1 MKALIIGL
9 MSLLVVMA
17 AGYAGSFLLP
27 DACEVTKT
35 VVVEGA
41 PEQVFPYLENPTQWE
56 KWNVWNK
63 DYDPT
68 MIRLYGG
75 PMAGK
80 GAYQQWH
87 GDRLGAVL
95 MHFTESTPPSL
106 LLYKQQIKNE
116 PYETLGTFRLEPAAD
131 STRVIWQQK
140 TRLPENPIAR
150 YIGFFKKH
158 TLEQEAEESLQA
170 LKSLMEGSDKKKSS

>member
-9 MSLLVVMA
+9 MALLVVVA

-27 DACEVTKT
+27 DACEVSKS
-35 VVVEGA
+35 VVVKAA

-80 GAYQQWH
+80 GAYQQWN
-87 GDRLGAVL
+87 GDKLGAVQ
-95 MHFTESTPPSL
+95 MYFTESTPPSL
-106 LLYKQQIKNE
+106 LLYKQQIKNAS
-116 PYETLGTFRLEPAAD
+116 YETLGSFSLEPAAD

-140 TRLPENPIAR
+140 TQLEDNPISR
-150 YIGFFKKH
+150 YIGFFKQQK
-158 TLEQEAEESLQA
+158 LEQEAEQSLQA
-170 LKSLMEGSDKKKSS
+170 LKTLMEGSSKK